1 MLQRKRSCPEMNR
14 LKGAKLCG
22 EGPRGGTTGVGWG
35 AHGELGSP
43 EAPGGV
49 EPPSFSGP
57 TRHPLSKGVNHPDHP
72 APS

>member
-1 MLQRKRSCPEMNR
+1 M
-14 LKGAKLCG
+14 AG
-22 EGPRGGTTGVGWG
+22 E

-72 APS
+72 APSWPTADHRHPDQPGPHTGS